1 MSSIKCLTF
10 KFLQSKIMHKK
21 EKKKK
26 KKEREN
32 IQYIT
37 KFDMCVKNIKK
48 IYNLTIRFSKYKIM
62 LILSMGV
69 VALSYN

>member
-21 EKKKK
+21 EK

>member
-1 MSSIKCLTF
+1 
-10 KFLQSKIMHKK
+10 
-21 EKKKK
+21 
-26 KKEREN
+26 
-32 IQYIT
+32 
-37 KFDMCVKNIKK
+37 MCVKNIKK